1 MSTSGFLIH
10 QESPTLCVS
19 DDSENTQMSPMLKDK
34 QVLDFLHLASLTAIR
49 QSNIISKSGPDS
61 LVGASQFIWA
71 LDLLLPIP
79 FFSFQKY
86 VTCVSM

>member
-10 QESPTLCVS
+10 QESPPLCVS

-49 QSNIISKSGPDS
+49 QSNIISKSGLDS
-61 LVGASQFIWA
+61 PAYIPRSSSGHQTPYFTVSL
-71 LDLLLPIP
+71 IP
-79 FFSFQKY
+79 FFSFQK
-86 VTCVSM
+86 